1 MSDARLAIGQQ
12 AYRYFLERGLPPHQA
27 AAFAGNV
34 AWESGGRTDGINI
47 GDNRKYPAAPHSFG
61 ISQWNG
67 DRLARLVDYAR
78 SQGADIPAGSLA
90 DPNYLR
96 AIAPKLPLETQLGY
110 AWQEM
115 QGPEA
120 KALAATKG
128 AGDIRSATAS
138 ALGFYRPL
146 GWHPTTPEAGH
157 GFPGRLALASKI
169 MASAPGEPPAPAATA
184 PATPVMDDLTRPPI
198 SAAGGPPPAA
208 APMAPPASE
217 RPPAAAPAGPA
228 SILDAIAPDLSKT
241 IAGLLGG
248 GGEKAAPTT
257 VDPTDAKIA
266 DAINRERER
275 NAPQEDPAAMDQMAP
290 LSLVP
295 RRAARMQLAEQQQM
309 RAPMRLG
316 IFRS

>member
-1 MSDARLAIGQQ
+1 MDNPRLAIGQK
-12 AYRYFLERGLPPHQA
+12 AYDYFVRQGLAPHQA

-47 GDNRKYPAAPHSFG
+47 GDNKKYPAAPHSFG

-96 AIAPKLPLETQLGY
+96 AIAPKLPLDTQLGY

-120 KALAATKG
+120 KALAGVKN
-128 AGDIRSATAS
+128 AGDIRAATAS

-157 GFPGRLALASKI
+157 GFPDRLALASKI
-169 MASAPGEPPAPAATA
+169 LAAGPGAPAPEQPYDMYGEAAR
-184 PATPVMDDLTRPPI
+184 PA
-198 SAAGGPPPAA
+198 
-208 APMAPPASE
+208 
-217 RPPAAAPAGPA
+217 PAAAPAAPA
-228 SILDAIAPDLSKT
+228 APAISLPGISPAPERPAANDRDAIVAEITQRLKEENEDDPAKEALRFGSWKSPMGITQSDDTFQMPRAGRMDLSK
-241 IAGLLGG
+241 L
-248 GGEKAAPTT
+248 
-257 VDPTDAKIA
+257 
-266 DAINRERER
+266 R
-275 NAPQEDPAAMDQMAP
+275 NVLASRNPA
-290 LSLVP
+290 
-295 RRAARMQLAEQQQM
+295 R
-309 RAPMRLG
+309 G
-316 IFRS
+316 